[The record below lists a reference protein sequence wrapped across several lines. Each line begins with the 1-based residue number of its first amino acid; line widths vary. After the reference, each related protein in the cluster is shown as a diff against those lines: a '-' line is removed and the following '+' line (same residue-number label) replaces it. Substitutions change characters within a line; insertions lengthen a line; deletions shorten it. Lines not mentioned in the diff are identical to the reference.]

1 MNQFQLEKLIDML
14 VLTAEICGTDL
25 KATAAALMAKDLE
38 DYGLGEI
45 EKALTKV
52 RRENKGRLSLA
63 AIIERI
69 DDPNVPPGADQA
81 WAIAVAARVW
91 DDELTLVI
99 PQAIFQAFPLALWK
113 TGDRVGARMAFK
125 AAYPQCL
132 AECGDEVFVSLGWDA
147 EGRRTAIDEAVR
159 NGYITQARAN
169 KLLPKP
175 AEDDEEDPR
184 LHEMIKK
191 VASSTL

>member
-1 MNQFQLEKLIDML
+1 MNHFQLEKLIDML

-38 DYGLGEI
+38 DYELSLI

-63 AIIERI
+63 AIIECI
-69 DDPNVPPGADQA
+69 DDPKAPMGVDQA
-81 WAIAVAARVW
+81 WAFAVAARIW
-91 DDELTLVI
+91 DEEATLVI
-99 PQAIFQAFPLALWK
+99 PRAILQAFPLALWN
-113 TGDRVGARMAFK
+113 TGDKVAARMAFK
-125 AAYPQCL
+125 DAYPKCL
-132 AECGDEVFVSLGWDA
+132 AECGDEVLVSLGWDA
-147 EGRRTAIDEAVR
+147 EGRRSAIDEAVM
-159 NGYITQARAN
+159 NGVITQARAS

-175 AEDDEEDPR
+175 VVIADPEG
-184 LHEMIKK
+184 HKMIAK